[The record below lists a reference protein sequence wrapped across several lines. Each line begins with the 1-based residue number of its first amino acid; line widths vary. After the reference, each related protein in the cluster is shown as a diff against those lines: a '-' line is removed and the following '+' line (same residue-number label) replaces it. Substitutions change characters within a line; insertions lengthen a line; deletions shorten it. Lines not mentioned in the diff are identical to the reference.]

1 MKKKVSKSV
10 PVLFALALILL
21 ASSAV
26 GSARAA
32 LTYFNEEYAAQMNAS
47 TIGVTLL
54 ENGEAVSYRNYT
66 ADNTWQEESG
76 TLLAALDGADE
87 KILPGKEYPE
97 VLAVKNSGS
106 IDIYARV
113 ILRRYWMDEDGNKDT
128 TLSPELIELD
138 LPEGSGWVIDGTAST
153 KERLVLY
160 YTKPLS
166 AAEGEN
172 VTAPLNN
179 TVRIG
184 TDIVKKIS
192 VSAPVDG
199 KVETVYDYNGYRF
212 CLEAEVDAVQTHNAA
227 DAIKSAW
234 GVDVTVDSEGNLTP
248 PAAAGSGN

>member
-10 PVLFALALILL
+10 PVLFVLALILL

-54 ENGEAVSYRNYT
+54 ENGKEVHDRNDTEENGEAV
-66 ADNTWQEESG
+66 SG
-76 TLLAALDGADE
+76 TLLAALDGADK
-87 KILPGKEYPE
+87 KILPGEAYDE

-113 ILRRYWMDEDGNKDT
+113 ILRRYWTDEDGNKDT

-172 VTAPLNN
+172 VTAPLND